1 MIAELRYRWH
11 LHKLL
16 RNESKI
22 NNNFDNQLKYM
33 KKQGKSDEIEELRSN
48 SSLDFSLNKEEI
60 QKLITTRLNEIANKL
75 VLELPDYEDKQMWR
89 ESIYT
94 MDQSVLTEKGIEVLR
109 SKIRAEKKERI
120 DIFIRWATVLTGTI
134 GALTGLLAVILH

>member
-1 MIAELRYRWH
+1 MIAGLRYQWR
-11 LHKLL
+11 LRKIL

-22 NNNFDNQLKYM
+22 NNDFNNQLKYL

-48 SSLDFSLNKEEI
+48 SSVDFFLNKEEI

-94 MDQSVLTEKGIEVLR
+94 MDQSVLTEKG
-109 SKIRAEKKERI
+109 
-120 DIFIRWATVLTGTI
+120 
-134 GALTGLLAVILH
+134 

>member
-1 MIAELRYRWH
+1 MIAGLRYRWR

-22 NNNFDNQLKYM
+22 NNDFKNQLKYL
-33 KKQGKSDEIEELRSN
+33 KKQGKTDEIEELRSI
-48 SSLDFSLNKEEI
+48 SSVDFFLNKEEI
-60 QKLITTRLNEIANKL
+60 QNLITTRLNEIANKL
-75 VLELPDYEDKQMWR
+75 VLELPDYEDKQMWH

-94 MDQSVLTEKGIEVLR
+94 MDQSVLTEKGIEALR
-109 SKIRAEKKERI
+109 SKIRAEKRERI

>member
-1 MIAELRYRWH
+1 MIAGLRYRWR

-22 NNNFDNQLKYM
+22 NYDFNNQLKYL

-48 SSLDFSLNKEEI
+48 SSVDFFLNKEEI
-60 QKLITTRLNEIANKL
+60 QKLITTRLNGIANKL

-94 MDQSVLTEKGIEVLR
+94 MDQSVLTEKGIEALR
-109 SKIRAEKKERI
+109 SKIRAEKRERI